1 MIERDQAGPRVFIV
15 AQTIPHAAQNYP
27 TVGDYKTDENG
38 CLTVKVSDMGN
49 RDYEFL
55 VAIHELV
62 EAYLCQKRGITD
74 EEITA
79 FDIEFE
85 AKRRPGDLSEPGD
98 DREAPYG
105 NEHNTATAVE
115 RLMCAALGVSWQ
127 DYERAVQRLSP

>member
-1 MIERDQAGPRVFIV
+1 MVERDHEEPRVIISV
-15 AQTIPHAAQNYP
+15 QVIPHADQEYETSGWFA
-27 TVGDYKTDENG
+27 TDESG

-55 VAIHELV
+55 VAIHEII

-85 AKRRPGDLSEPGD
+85 AKRKPGDLSEPGD
-98 DREAPYG
+98 SRDAPYAS
-105 NEHNTATAVE
+105 EHSTATAVE
-115 RLMCAALGVSWQ
+115 RLMCASLGVSWQ
-127 DYERAVQRLSP
+127 DYEQAVQRLSK